1 MSAIVN
7 IEFVNGD
14 EDTIEVKGSGLKN
27 YIKKYDSFVFH
38 STDGICIYSREFIKK
53 IKITR

>member
-7 IEFVNGD
+7 IEFANGD